1 MGVGGSGSG
10 GADNDDDPI
19 YANVPEVSGVAN
31 VSHPFSSHR
40 GCTKTVDSV
49 QAAYGMAGEP
59 L

>member
-1 MGVGGSGSG
+1 MGVGGSGG
-10 GADNDDDPI
+10 TDNDDDPI

-31 VSHPFSSHR
+31 VSYPFSCHR
-40 GCTKTVDSV
+40 GRTKTVDSV